1 MARFLLALACLAVSC
16 DAFMVQPAAAVALRT
31 PAASAVASP
40 MMMLGK
46 SGATAKKPLKKKL
59 VKKAVKKPLKKKVK
73 KAPAPRTSK
82 GGVNYAMVKS
92 PDTEGKIPLIDWAGQ
107 AVGLLGLD
115 NKALLGVGVWGLLV
129 LRFTIFYGFFG
140 DADL

>member
-1 MARFLLALACLAVSC
+1 
-16 DAFMVQPAAAVALRT
+16 
-31 PAASAVASP
+31 
-40 MMMLGK
+40 MLGK

-59 VKKAVKKPLKKKVK
+59 VKKAVVKKVVKKPVKKVVK

-107 AVGLLGLD
+107 AIGLLGLD
-115 NKALLGVGVWGLLV
+115 NKALLGIGVWGLLV